1 MLGRVGVSQA
11 RVGIHLPPV
20 GELARFIGPPELMPG
35 IQLTVPD
42 LAPQAGHDTRP
53 TKSSA
58 IGGHGLRVLVPVN
71 QPSVAVDSYFDE
83 TARRAA

>member
-1 MLGRVGVSQA
+1 M
-11 RVGIHLPPV
+11 
-20 GELARFIGPPELMPG
+20 
-35 IQLTVPD
+35 PD

-58 IGGHGLRVLVPVN
+58 IGGHGLRVLVPDN
-71 QPSVAVDSYFDE
+71 EPSVAVDSYFDE

>member
-1 MLGRVGVSQA
+1 M
-11 RVGIHLPPV
+11 
-20 GELARFIGPPELMPG
+20 
-35 IQLTVPD
+35 PD

-58 IGGHGLRVLVPVN
+58 IGGLRVLVPVN
-71 QPSVAVDSYFDE
+71 EPSVAVDSYFDE